1 MAFSVA
7 QAVLKKGRGAGRR
20 ASFSEDVSL
29 VEFKYLACQ
38 MRVTVGDSGVCCCVC
53 VTSSGC

>member
-7 QAVLKKGRGAGRR
+7 QAVLKKGRGEGR

-38 MRVTVGDSGVCCCVC
+38 MRVTLGDSGVCCCVC
-53 VTSSGC
+53 VTFFGC